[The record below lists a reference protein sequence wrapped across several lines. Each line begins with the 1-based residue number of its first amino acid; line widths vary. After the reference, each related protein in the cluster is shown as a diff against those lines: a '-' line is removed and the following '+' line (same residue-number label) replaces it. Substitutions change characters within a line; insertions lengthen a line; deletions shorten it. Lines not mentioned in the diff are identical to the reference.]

1 MALSV
6 DCVCKLCTADAWP
19 SIHGLVHFSADFARK
34 LYVCLLALLELS
46 EYACFNSFIETMEHG
61 LDDLN
66 SFLYFVAGVP
76 SDLILHT
83 PPKGKSLQQP
93 KPPQNSARAQE
104 LTPETASKANPGRVV
119 FS

>member
-66 SFLYFVAGVP
+66 SFLYFVAGLP

-83 PPKGKSLQQP
+83 PPRANPYNNRNRLKT
-93 KPPQNSARAQE
+93 AQE
-104 LTPETASKANPGRVV
+104 LTPETASKANPGK
-119 FS
+119 